1 VLADYSPHHSR
12 RVGAS
17 PCGRP
22 PDQRAVHAVAA
33 RALGPDLAV
42 RRARE
47 GGSTYV
53 YRVDRG
59 GETFYL
65 RVLPEAD
72 ATFAPE
78 VQAHRLLAERGA
90 RVPAVVYYE
99 RYCAHLGLSVMV
111 TTAVAGRSIGRGRPA
126 SATLERALR
135 EAGRDL
141 ALINSLPVAGF
152 GWVVRDGPDGAALA
166 AEHPT
171 YRAFALEGLAT
182 DLDLLG
188 RHTLPAAQ
196 IAALRAAI
204 DAHDAWLDPPHAV
217 LAHGDYDATHIYA
230 VAGRYSGLID
240 FGEIRGGDPY
250 YDLAHLSLREGE
262 ALPTPLLPLL
272 PLLLRGYAEVTPQP
286 PDVVQRIA
294 LASLFIAI
302 KALAR
307 RARRVPPTAVP
318 SDPIIPALSR
328 ALAALRP

>member
-1 VLADYSPHHSR
+1 VR
-12 RVGAS
+12 
-17 PCGRP
+17 
-22 PDQRAVHAVAA
+22 AVAA
-33 RALGPDLAV
+33 HALGPGLVV

-78 VQAHRLLAERGA
+78 AQAHRLLAERGA
-90 RVPAVVYYE
+90 RVPTVVYYE
-99 RYCAHLGLSVMV
+99 RFCAHLGLSVMV

-126 SATLERALR
+126 SAPLERALR

-141 ALINSLPVAGF
+141 ALINSLPVTGF

-204 DAHDAWLDPPHAV
+204 DAHDAWLDPPHAM

-230 VAGRYSGLID
+230 VAGRYSGVID

-262 ALPTPLLPLL
+262 TLPTPLL
-272 PLLLRGYAEVTPQP
+272 PLLLRGYAEVTPLP
-286 PDVVQRIA
+286 PDAVQRIA

-307 RARRVPPTAVP
+307 RARRVPPTAVQ
-318 SDPIIPALSR
+318 SDPIIPAISR